1 MKFLTNFTLAL
12 TPLAPIHIGCG
23 EDFEPTNYVIEE
35 GILYGFDPSRAA
47 LPDNLAKQLGELGDK
62 ADLLGIQRFFRNNR
76 SHFTPHAD
84 VLIPVAAGLAAD
96 YEKQVGQVSNRES
109 NGRFAINKLSIER
122 NANTGQHPYIPGS
135 SFKGALRTAIL
146 NRLNDNKRP
155 LAQEKGRKP
164 NTWDSSKIETR
175 LLKGDFATSPL
186 RLFKPADFMP
196 TNDVDR
202 QVLYAVNRYKE
213 KKIDRTTGAEK
224 QPLGLLARK
233 ECIAPGQYR
242 ALQSQLTVHDLGAL
256 PSDGKSTPVEN
267 LRPTDLAKI
276 AADSNRYHLPRL
288 FAEISQLDQRG
299 MLNPAW
305 KKSIETLLAGEL
317 KPLLDSGRALL
328 IRLGRYGGAESK
340 TLSDGVAQIKI
351 MQGKGTPPIYQSTTK
366 TFWLAAESAND
377 QKHLIPFGWA
387 LVEINPKADLPQLQA
402 WCAQQSQ
409 ARPDMQAVHARFAQA
424 KVEAEARKSELRAEQ
439 AAAQQAEQA
448 RVVAETERVQ
458 RLAKLSDA
466 LRDIE
471 QFIDDFAKRTE
482 QLAGRKEKPNGADH
496 QKASALAK
504 KALEAND
511 WSPAEKAAAA
521 DAIETWLPK
530 VVAVDLKEAR
540 KKLQLAN
547 LRSNLPNPS

>member
-1 MKFLTNFTLAL
+1 MKFLTNVTLAL

-47 LPDNLAKQLGELGDK
+47 LPDNLAKQLSELGDK

-84 VLIPVAAGLAAD
+84 ALIPVAAGLASD
-96 YEKQVGQVSNRES
+96 YEKQVGQISNRES
-109 NGRFAINKLSIER
+109 NGNRVFNTLFIER
-122 NANTGQHPYIPGS
+122 ASHTGKQAYIPGS

-146 NRLNDNKRP
+146 DGINRGQRVTDRDELR
-155 LAQEKGRKP
+155 
-164 NTWDSSKIETR
+164 TSSKLEKR
-175 LLKGDFATSPL
+175 LLQGDFATSPL
-186 RLFKPADFMP
+186 RLLKPGDFMP
-196 TNDVDR
+196 TGNVDR
-202 QVLYAVNRYKE
+202 QVLYAVNR
-213 KKIDRTTGAEK
+213 KKDCVLDQQGQERQAKGIA
-224 QPLGLLARK
+224 ARK
-233 ECIAPGQYR
+233 ECIALGQFR

-256 PSDGKSTPVEN
+256 PSDGKSTPIEN

-340 TLSDGVAQIKI
+340 TLSGDGVAQIKI

-387 LVEINPKADLPQLQA
+387 LVEINPQADLPQLQA

-424 KVEAEARKSELRAEQ
+424 KVEAETRKAELRAEQ

-448 RVVAETERVQ
+448 QQAAEAERVQ
-458 RLAKLSDA
+458 RLASLSDA

-511 WSPAEKAAAA
+511 WTPEEKAAAA
-521 DAIETWLPK
+521 DAIEIWLPK